1 MDEQRTDGTN
11 DAEARAEFTRVVEVN
26 TFTLSQLI
34 HEFRSLRESLTAF
47 SGGLPNGDVSARPSR
62 RDDPSHPEDDPSHPD
77 DLAEA
82 ERRLAEATEEN
93 LELRSRL
100 DQTQADLQELRDQNE
115 DLASRVA
122 NSQVRASIATK
133 DSGAADALSWEQR
146 KELILRQ
153 MEEESFDADAFVDA
167 IGADAIAS
175 TGEDP
180 DNAGHDQAGQAPPDP
195 IESVR
200 GLFQKLDRHE
210 SELKRRDQEIGEL
223 RCLLEQRS
231 ENRHGGDGV
240 TFGAAA
246 IAEMID
252 GDEMVREERE
262 KLQKLQEEWEEKF
275 RKGEVAASLERAKL
289 SRERQELAS
298 KKMELEDQL
307 EQIRRVSQELDTG
320 ERPPSRRWLAA
331 LGIRDSVD

>member
-11 DAEARAEFTRVVEVN
+11 DAEARAEFTRAVEVN
-26 TFTLSQLI
+26 THTLSQLI
-34 HEFRSLRESLTAF
+34 HEFRSLRESLAPFTDGVAN
-47 SGGLPNGDVSARPSR
+47 GGTPATSDRAV
-62 RDDPSHPEDDPSHPD
+62 DPSDPD

-100 DQTQADLQELRDQNE
+100 DQTQADLQELRHQNE

-122 NSQVRASIATK
+122 NSQVRASIATS
-133 DSGAADALSWEQR
+133 DSGAADALSWEER
-146 KELILRQ
+146 KALILRQ
-153 MEEESFDADAFVDA
+153 MEEESFDADAFVEAIRSDEDA
-167 IGADAIAS
+167 PADE
-175 TGEDP
+175 GHGV
-180 DNAGHDQAGQAPPDP
+180 AGPQSLDP

-200 GLFQKLDRHE
+200 ELFEKLERHE
-210 SELKRRDQEIGEL
+210 SELQRRDQEIGEL
-223 RCLLEQRS
+223 RCMLEQRS
-231 ENRHGGDGV
+231 DSHDGGGGV

-252 GDEMVREERE
+252 SDELVREERE
-262 KLQKLQEEWEEKF
+262 KLQKLQQEWEEKF

-289 SRERQELAS
+289 SRERQELAT

-307 EQIRRVSQELDTG
+307 EQLRRVNQELETG
-320 ERPPSRRWLAA
+320 DRPPSRRWLAA
-331 LGIRDSVD
+331 LGIRDSDE